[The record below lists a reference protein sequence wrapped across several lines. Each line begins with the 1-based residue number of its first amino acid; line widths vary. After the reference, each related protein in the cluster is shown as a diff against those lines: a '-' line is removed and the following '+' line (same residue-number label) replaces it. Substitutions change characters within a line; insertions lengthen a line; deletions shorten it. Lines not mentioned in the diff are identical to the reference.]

1 MVATQRKL
9 TPAQIPMGGLTNG
22 GGQQEGRLMQ
32 YVGAIR
38 NGPPR
43 AALGILIGSLSA
55 LCRLDMGPHG
65 IWSIPHWMMRPIEQP
80 EICGED
86 LETADAGA
94 PPRLCYRRGA
104 VACSACGYHIRR
116 RRSLGRA
123 CRCSTWSDDD
133 PPAQPQAYQM
143 VIPHID
149 RWVEAQWDAERP

>member
-1 MVATQRKL
+1 VAHKSEL
-9 TPAQIPMGGLTNG
+9 IPAQIPMGGLIEG
-22 GGQQEGRLMQ
+22 KGHPKGRLMQ
-32 YVGAIR
+32 YMGAIR

-43 AALGILIGSLSA
+43 AALGILIEPLSA

-65 IWSIPHWMMRPIEQP
+65 IWSVPSWMMRPIEQP

-94 PPRLCYRRGA
+94 PSRLCYRRGA

-123 CRCSTWSDDD
+123 CRCSIWSDDD
-133 PPAQPQAYQM
+133 APAQPQTYQM